1 MSIPGTTGTTATT
14 NNSTTSTS
22 SSNGALDKDS
32 FLKLLVAQLTNQDP
46 TSPMDS
52 EQFVSQMAEFTT
64 LEQTQNMSNAID
76 KLVTTQSNQSLSQQ
90 ASMIGKQIS
99 WTESDTDDSGNTVTN
114 TFSGIVK
121 SVTLK
126 DGTVAYITEDG
137 DKVDPSSITEVSNTT
152 GAGTGD

>member
-1 MSIPGTTGTTATT
+1 MSISASSGTSATT
-14 NNSTTSTS
+14 NTSTTSTNNANS
-22 SSNGALDKDS
+22 ALDKDS

-52 EQFVSQMAEFTT
+52 GQFVSQMADFTT

-76 KLVTTQSNQSLSQQ
+76 KLVASQSNQSLSEQ

-99 WTESDTDDSGNTVTN
+99 WTDTATDSNGNSLTN
-114 TFSGIVK
+114 ILSGIVK

-126 DGTVAYITEDG
+126 DGSVSYVTDHGES
-137 DKVDPSSITEVSNTT
+137 VDPSTITEVSNVT
-152 GAGTGD
+152 GASNGD